1 MIYQYH
7 RENLNGTLSVI
18 YDMIKTG
25 LEKEQNKILLPIPL
39 RPEEYADLVERVQ
52 KDHPELF
59 YVNFYEYSY
68 GSDRT
73 TGYLY
78 PRYFYK
84 GKERIRKAKE
94 IEAVVRVLLMKGT
107 KKNLKT
113 DLEKCRW
120 IHDRLVRNIIYDM
133 EVLEGISDDKA
144 VYTVEGVFCKKKA
157 VCAGISHAFKL
168 LADRMNLKS
177 IVVFGEADTE
187 AVSDNNRHAWNIVQ
201 IGEDYVQVDTTWD
214 GNMSRAVNH
223 YRYDFF
229 ALSDLEFMRRHRY
242 SKGADYPICQTMKY
256 SYFANCS
263 CYLKNPEQL
272 KSYLEKALNTGK
284 KVLYFKIT
292 GEVPD
297 RGRFAGKVDQL
308 AEKMIGK
315 RYAGMRYYKMIQ
327 EEDLVFFYRIEG
339 AAA

>member
-1 MIYQYH
+1 MLYEYH
-7 RENLNGTLSVI
+7 RGKLNGTLVMV
-18 YDMIKTG
+18 YDMIKAG
-25 LEKEQNKILLPIPL
+25 LEREQDMILFPAPL
-39 RPEEYADLVERVQ
+39 KREENADLVKMVQ
-52 KDHPELF
+52 KDHPEIF
-59 YVNFYEYSY
+59 YVNFYEYRY
-68 GSDRT
+68 RADKT

-78 PRYFYK
+78 PRYLYK
-84 GKERIRKAKE
+84 GKQRARKAQE
-94 IEAVVRVLLMKGT
+94 IETAVRTLLLTGT

-133 EVLEGISDDKA
+133 EVLEGTSEDKT
-144 VYTVEGVFCKKKA
+144 VYTIEGVFCKKKA

-168 LADRMNLKS
+168 LADRMNLKA

-187 AVSDNNRHAWNIVQ
+187 AVANNCRHAWNIVR

-214 GNMSRAVNH
+214 GNQSRAVNH

-229 ALSDLEFMRRHRY
+229 ALSDSEFMRRHRY
-242 SKGADYPICQTMKY
+242 SEGADYPICKTMKY
-256 SYFANCS
+256 SYFANCG

-272 KSYLEKALNTGK
+272 KSYLEKTLNTGK
-284 KVLYFKIT
+284 KVLYFKIA

-297 RGRFAGKVDQL
+297 RRRFAGKVDQL

-315 RYAGMRYYKMIQ
+315 RCAGMRYYKVIQ
-327 EEDLVFFYRIEG
+327 KEELVFFYRIE
-339 AAA
+339 